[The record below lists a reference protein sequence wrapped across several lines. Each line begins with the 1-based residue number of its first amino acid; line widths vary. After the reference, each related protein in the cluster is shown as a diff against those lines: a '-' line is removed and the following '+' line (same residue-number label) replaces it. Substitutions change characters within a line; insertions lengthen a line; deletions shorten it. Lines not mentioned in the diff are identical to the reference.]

1 MLVRLHIENF
11 ALIENADIEL
21 GTGLNI
27 ITGETGAGKS
37 ILIGALQSILG
48 APVAAET
55 VRSGA
60 ERCVVEGLFEFNE
73 NAPAAQRLTQLDI
86 DLEDGQLILRREIR
100 SGRSRAFING
110 ALVPQRRLREIG
122 TVLADLHGQHEH
134 QSLLQPDL
142 HGRFVDESGGL
153 TAQVETVAAAFSDYD
168 ESERLTQRLVT
179 ERDALLQQE
188 ELRGFQ
194 LQEIRQLAPEAG
206 EEESLEREVAVLS
219 NLAALTEGAAE
230 LCDSLY
236 EGPSSLFD
244 QLGNAR
250 RKLLDLA
257 ATDPQLQPGADELEQ
272 TLFRV
277 EDVAARLRDYSS
289 GLTADPQRLEY
300 ARERLD
306 TLQRLLR
313 KYGPTVD
320 DVLSLAQQLE
330 NAETRANDLEADLEQ
345 AQSRRNKSL
354 HVFAQRCQALS
365 AKRRSA
371 ADGLTGAVEEAL
383 SELGMENCTFVV
395 DIDRV
400 RDDGGLIED
409 GDARYQA
416 GPGGMDDVQF
426 LISANMGE
434 APRPLARIAS
444 GGEISRIMLALK
456 QIIAERD
463 QVSILVFDEID
474 AGISGKVAAAVARRL
489 EVLARSHQVIA
500 ITHLPQI
507 ASRADRHFSVRKRQ
521 VENRTITEI
530 LPLEDESER
539 SDEIAHLLGGETVS
553 PAARR
558 HAEEMLR

>member
-21 GTGLNI
+21 GPGLNI

-55 VRSGA
+55 IRSGA
-60 ERCVVEGLFEFNE
+60 ERCVVEGLFEFDE
-73 NAPAAQRLTQLDI
+73 NAPATQRLKLFDT

-100 SGRSRAFING
+100 AGRSRAFING

-153 TAQVETVAAAFSDYD
+153 TAQVETVAAAFADYD
-168 ESERLTQRLVT
+168 ESERQTQRLVT

-244 QLGNAR
+244 QLGGAR

-272 TLFRV
+272 ALFRV
-277 EDVAARLRDYSS
+277 EDVAARLRDYAS
-289 GLTADPQRLEY
+289 GLTADPQRLEH

-313 KYGPTVD
+313 KYGPKVD

-345 AQSRRNKSL
+345 ARSCRNQSL
-354 HVFAQRCQALS
+354 QVFAQRCQALS
-365 AKRRSA
+365 ARRRSA
-371 ADGLTGAVEEAL
+371 ADGLTDAVEEAL

-400 RDDGGLIED
+400 SDDGGLIED

-426 LISANMGE
+426 LISANIGE

-530 LPLEDESER
+530 LPLEDSER